1 MLSLSLQTTALAAW
15 LFLALADNDNATVR
29 DQSRRLDKNGC
40 TYLPWKKE
48 TECTGP
54 RVDAKLKRKENLA
67 DEKDARLKAE
77 AAQRNY
83 ELSIKASPAMVG
95 LARLHTHIHACFPL
109 LYSHPMHCFV
119 DLGMERWRAVNK
131 ETRTRH

>member
-1 MLSLSLQTTALAAW
+1 MSRLLLQTTALAAW
-15 LFLALADNDNATVR
+15 LFLALAENDTITVG

-54 RVDAKLKRKENLA
+54 RVDAKFKRKENLA
-67 DEKDARLKAE
+67 DERDSMLKAE

-83 ELSIKASPAMVG
+83 ELSIKASPGKVG
-95 LARLHTHIHACFPL
+95 LDCVLLRLSFKT
-109 LYSHPMHCFV
+109 M
-119 DLGMERWRAVNK
+119 
-131 ETRTRH
+131 